1 MNKVSHKKKWNDWV
15 VQQHVEPPPTTLI
28 KNKHDDKSDKNF
40 VKIKLRRYLTSEK
53 SEIYEFKIYLQ
64 TMESRNSFLFVRN
77 FKMNLKDSG
86 NLDLAAKDQYI
97 CMLIRGE
104 ALRHFDLLSS
114 DMDSTNPLT
123 AEATILGLVTYFFPV
138 NFLPNQQC
146 SM

>member
-1 MNKVSHKKKWNDWV
+1 
-15 VQQHVEPPPTTLI
+15 
-28 KNKHDDKSDKNF
+28 
-40 VKIKLRRYLTSEK
+40 
-53 SEIYEFKIYLQ
+53 
-64 TMESRNSFLFVRN
+64 MESRNSFLFVRN

-146 SM
+146 SMWLRMRKSCGLNVRRCAVRLIDLNEHLDLLPVEKLTEELVWWI